1 MAGAGHLSTTVGRR
15 RLLIVWGLVAALI
28 APWVWRATI
37 SAADVGRAAMLAA
50 TLQVITVA
58 AYGPVAAYLSERFPV
73 QVRSTGYGSAYS
85 LSLVTPALYPFYL
98 PLLEP
103 SAGRT
108 GSVLILIVLGGFL
121 MVVGAALGPA
131 LGPRDVARELDDVA
145 GDAQ

>member
-1 MAGAGHLSTTVGRR
+1 M
-15 RLLIVWGLVAALI
+15 
-28 APWVWRATI
+28 
-37 SAADVGRAAMLAA
+37 
-50 TLQVITVA
+50 
-58 AYGPVAAYLSERFPV
+58 
-73 QVRSTGYGSAYS
+73 
-85 LSLVTPALYPFYL
+85 TPALSPFYL

-131 LGPRDVARELDDVA
+131 LGPGDVARELDDVA